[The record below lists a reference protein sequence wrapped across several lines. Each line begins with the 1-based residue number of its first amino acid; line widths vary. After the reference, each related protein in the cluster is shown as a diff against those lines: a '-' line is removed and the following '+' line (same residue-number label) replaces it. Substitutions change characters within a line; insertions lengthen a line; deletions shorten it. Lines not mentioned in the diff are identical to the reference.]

1 MHVVTSSITD
11 FARACELRN
20 RDTPP
25 VEDGMEHLIFIC
37 PATGKA
43 VDSGVESEI
52 GTLLR
57 IRQNKVRVTCPACGA
72 GHEWLVGDAFLAKA
86 A

>member
-1 MHVVTSSITD
+1 
-11 FARACELRN
+11 
-20 RDTPP
+20 
-25 VEDGMEHLIFIC
+25 MEHLIFIC

-43 VDSGVESEI
+43 VDSGVETEI

-57 IRQNKVRVTCPACGA
+57 IRQNKVRVTCPACGVL
-72 GHEWLVGDAFLAKA
+72 HEWLVGDAFLAKA